1 MNAVAAAAAIVIVLG
16 AAHLAK
22 GVLVPLLVAACVTIA
37 FQPVARFVARRGWR
51 PIITS
56 LVTLA
61 VIAMVLTAVG
71 LLAVTIV
78 GDLVAS
84 APEHREHLDTL
95 RWQAAAWLTEHD
107 LHGAAQSV
115 SSLDLEAWAG
125 AVLASSVPILLGVAQ
140 TLGLVLLLTVFIQL
154 EAPGF
159 GKRLRRALGAANR
172 AADAERTLGALT
184 DIQRY
189 LLVKIVSGATKAA
202 LIGIATFAI
211 GLEYPV
217 LWAGLAFVLN
227 FLPVLGPAAA
237 VAAPTALAAL
247 TLGPG
252 GAIAVAVT
260 CLVINVAIGA
270 VAEPRVLGRVVGLSP
285 LVVVLAV
292 ALWAFVL
299 GPVGALLAVPL
310 TMALKLILE
319 QHPDLDWAARL
330 LEHRDLTSVAHP

>member
-22 GVLVPLLVAACVTIA
+22 GVLVPLLVAVCVTIA
-37 FQPVARFVARRGWR
+37 FQPVARFVARRRWR

-56 LVTLA
+56 LVTLG
-61 VIAMVLTAVG
+61 VIALVLAAVG

-84 APEHREHLDTL
+84 APAHRAHLDTL
-95 RWQAAAWLTEHD
+95 RSEAAAWLSAHD
-107 LHGAAQSV
+107 LHGAARSV
-115 SSLDLEAWAG
+115 SALDLEAWAG
-125 AVLASSVPILLGVAQ
+125 GVLASSVQILLGVAK

-159 GKRLRRALGAANR
+159 GARLRRALGAADR
-172 AADAERTLGALT
+172 AGDAERTLGALT

-202 LIGIATFAI
+202 LIGLATFAF
-211 GLEYPV
+211 GLEYPA

-252 GAIAVAVT
+252 GAIGVGVT

-310 TMALKLILE
+310 TMVLKLILQ